1 MKFPLFNKKNTTKA
15 APLSDQK
22 NTFDEKFE
30 QLLPI
35 PASAIK
41 INYTLV
47 CNHGRSGENYAA
59 KLAEEDGGN
68 VTYMKTRDKMYIIK
82 VITEPLHN
90 ANEDTVR
97 EFLSR
102 IADNGTKYNC
112 FLADWEYIRTD
123 N

>member
-1 MKFPLFNKKNTTKA
+1 MKFPLFNKKNTNTA
-15 APLSDQK
+15 SLSDQK

-59 KLAEEDGGN
+59 KLAEEAGGN
-68 VTYMKTRDKMYIIK
+68 VTYMKTGDKMYIIK
-82 VITEPLHN
+82 VITETLHN
-90 ANEDTVR
+90 VDKDTVR

-112 FLADWEYIRTD
+112 VLADWEYIPTD

>member
-15 APLSDQK
+15 TALSDQK

-59 KLAEEDGGN
+59 KLAEEHGGN
-68 VTYMKTRDKMYIIK
+68 ITYRKTGDKMYIIK
-82 VITEPLHN
+82 VITEPLQN
-90 ANEDTVR
+90 VDEDTVR
-97 EFLSR
+97 EFLSK
-102 IADNGTKYNC
+102 IAENGTKYNC
-112 FLADWEYIRTD
+112 VLADWEYIPTD